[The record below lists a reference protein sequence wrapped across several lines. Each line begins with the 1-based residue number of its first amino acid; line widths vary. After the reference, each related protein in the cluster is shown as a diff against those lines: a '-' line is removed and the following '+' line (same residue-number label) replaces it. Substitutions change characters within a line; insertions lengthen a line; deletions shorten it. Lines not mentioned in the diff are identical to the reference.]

1 MKAPFKRGKL
11 EGRTIMEK
19 RRRRGK
25 VQQLGIIGLGKIGGN
40 LSLQAI
46 EKNIEVVGMDR
57 SEKPELAK
65 KGVKVVTD
73 VKTLNSL
80 KPPRI
85 IFLSLP
91 AGPTIDHVLNLL
103 IPSLDKGD
111 IIIDGGNSFFR
122 DSMRREKELS
132 SKGIYFLD
140 CGTSGGV
147 EGARKGACFMI
158 GGKPEAVKKVEPI
171 LKKLAAKEG
180 LLHTGEPGSG
190 HFVKLVHNGIEFG
203 MLQAIGEGVALLKN
217 SEFNL
222 DLQKIFRNWAHGS
235 VIRGWLI
242 ELMEKGLR
250 EKGDVMSIP
259 AYVEDTREVNWLVEE
274 AIQKEL
280 AIPVIT
286 ISVLELFKWR
296 DKNNVPSRAVAL
308 LRHEFGGHP
317 FGEDEYIKNER
328 KRSRISPIGG
338 KG

>member
-1 MKAPFKRGKL
+1 MV
-11 EGRTIMEK
+11 E
-19 RRRRGK
+19 GK

-40 LSLQAI
+40 LALQAI
-46 EKNIEVVGMDR
+46 EKNIKVVGMAR
-57 SEKPELAK
+57 SEKPELVK
-65 KGVKVVTD
+65 KGVRVVTD
-73 VKTLNSL
+73 VETFASL
-80 KPPRI
+80 LDPPRI

-91 AGPTIDHVLNLL
+91 AGPTIDDVLNLL
-103 IPSLDKGD
+103 VPLLSKGD
-111 IIIDGGNSFFR
+111 VIIDGGNSFFR

-158 GGKPEAVKKVEPI
+158 GGKTEAVKKVEPL
-171 LKKLAAKEG
+171 LKRLAVKQG
-180 LLHTGEPGSG
+180 FLHTGESGSG

-203 MLQAIGEGVALLKN
+203 MLQAIGEGVSLLKN

-222 DLQKIFRNWAHGS
+222 DLEKIFRNWSHGS

-250 EKGDVMSIP
+250 EQGDIMNIP
-259 AYVEDTREVNWLVEE
+259 AYVEDTGEVNWLVEE

-286 ISVLELFKWR
+286 LSILELFKSR
-296 DKNNVPSRAVAL
+296 DKDNVSSRAVAL

-317 FGEDEYIKNER
+317 FGEDKYIKNER
-328 KRSRISPIGG
+328 KTSRISPIG
-338 KG
+338 KNDR